1 MGKSRPALGTV
12 PVMAAERAR
21 AARRAAGHPHPVEA
35 PRSQS
40 RRRRNVKR
48 DDPGRSSTRE
58 AITGLWFLTAVACT
72 VPTFACGRSDG
83 PVLFEVE
90 RRQVAHSGVVHETHV
105 SDPALAV
112 LGDAPILA
120 FLGGRDGRFHVF
132 VHPPDANEPARVDP
146 EDVVPAPAHQ
156 PPGLAVGP
164 DGDVY
169 VSWAARRPAAPGDPF
184 ASDLRLSRS
193 TDGGH
198 RFDAPL
204 RVHDDTPGSRNFEG
218 VAVVADG
225 AVLVA
230 WIDSRDGP
238 ASYAARIL
246 DGARVESETRVDG
259 DTCPC
264 CRIAVAP
271 GPGHEV
277 ALAIRK
283 VFPGSVRDFVLAR
296 SADGGRLFAAPLRVA
311 EDGWAIDACPHR
323 GGALA
328 VDGTGGTLLA
338 WYTEGR
344 DQRPQLRLA
353 RAEAGAPFGAPISLH
368 VDPKTVPD
376 RVALALAPDGRGV
389 VVWEAFTP
397 ARRVIL
403 ARATS
408 DGGRRFGPPRV
419 LSTAVK
425 AMGPAAAVGGDGS
438 LWVAWNE
445 ERFPSLHTVLLR
457 LAVDPRVQRTGT
469 SK

>member
-1 MGKSRPALGTV
+1 MALATPKRSRSGVTV
-12 PVMAAERAR
+12 VFPLLLTAAVSGFS
-21 AARRAAGHPHPVEA
+21 AAGCRRAA
-35 PRSQS
+35 
-40 RRRRNVKR
+40 
-48 DDPGRSSTRE
+48 D
-58 AITGLWFLTAVACT
+58 
-72 VPTFACGRSDG
+72 
-83 PVLFEVE
+83 PVLLEIE
-90 RRQVAHSGVVHETHV
+90 RREMTHPGVPHDRHV

-112 LGDAPILA
+112 LGDAPVVAYLR
-120 FLGGRDGRFHVF
+120 GGGDRFHVF
-132 VHPPDANEPARVDP
+132 VHPPDASDPVRVDP
-146 EDVVPAPAHQ
+146 DGVVPAPAHQ
-156 PPGLAVGP
+156 PPGLAVAP
-164 DGDVY
+164 DGNVY
-169 VSWAARRPAAPGDPF
+169 VSWVARRPAAPGDPF

-193 TDGGH
+193 TDGGR

-204 RVHDDTPGSRNFEG
+204 RVHDDEPGSRNFDG
-218 VAVVADG
+218 LAVVADG
-225 AVLVA
+225 AVVVA
-230 WIDSRDGP
+230 WIDNRDGS

-246 DGARVESETRVDG
+246 DGSRVEAETRIDG

-264 CRIAVAP
+264 CRIAVAS
-271 GPGHEV
+271 GPEHSV
-277 ALAIRK
+277 ALALRK

-296 SADGGRLFAAPLRVA
+296 SADGGRHFAAPVRVA

-328 VDGTGGTLLA
+328 WDGTGGTVLA
-338 WYTEGR
+338 WYTEGSE
-344 DQRPQLRLA
+344 QRPQLRLA
-353 RAEAGAPFGAPISLH
+353 RAEAGAPFGASISLH
-368 VDPKTVPD
+368 EDPKTVPD

-457 LAVDPRVQRTGT
+457 IAVDPGVQRTGT